1 MEASKQLFEKA
12 KLGLLMGGAT
22 GMAVGFLVGSFTVLR
37 LLGTI
42 GTQMIQT
49 GGFLGFIFGVG
60 MLLRS
65 EDESFAFNNKL
76 AHRRSMF
83 APKQRIHIDRSNI

>member
-1 MEASKQLFEKA
+1 
-12 KLGLLMGGAT
+12 MGGAT

-37 LLGTI
+37 YGPGERGFLGTI

-65 EDESFAFNNKL
+65 EDESFVFNNKL